1 MVSGLLRGESEPR
14 TVSNHAPLTTP
25 YVSSA
30 TTHHAVFRPLRQETG
45 AEGRNVFGYRTPMHS
60 YKTLEAWKRAHA
72 AVLLVF
78 EATDHARHPRSF
90 TLFDQLKRATLSVEA
105 NIVEGYALGTVPLCR
120 RHLRIAFG
128 SAAEAECQ
136 ARVARELRYLPESVV
151 DRIEET
157 LGGAMRAIYGL
168 MASPPVI
175 RRQ

>member
-1 MVSGLLRGESEPR
+1 VVSGLLRGESEPR
-14 TVSNHAPLTTP
+14 TVS
-25 YVSSA
+25 
-30 TTHHAVFRPLRQETG
+30 HHAVFQPLRQETD

-60 YKTLEAWKRAHA
+60 YKSLEAWKRAHA
-72 AVLLVF
+72 AILLVF
-78 EATDHARHPRSF
+78 QETDRARHPRAF
-90 TLFDQLKRATLSVEA
+90 GLFDQLKRATLSVEA
-105 NIVEGYALGTVPLCR
+105 NIVEGYALGTVALCR

-136 ARVARELRYLPESVV
+136 VRIARELRYLPESVAGE
-151 DRIEET
+151 IEET